1 MWLHP
6 SKKNGSK
13 PVCISNN
20 NFEEVLHS
28 DSQRRTALLA
38 LTVQVWETFHE
49 ITE

>member
-1 MWLHP
+1 MWVHP

-28 DSQRRTALLA
+28 DSQRRNCTASAHCSGLGD
-38 LTVQVWETFHE
+38 FS
-49 ITE
+49 